1 MPEPVKVMD
10 TIKVEASNKKLAP
23 PQVAA
28 EILKKM
34 KKEA

>member
-1 MPEPVKVMD
+1 MV
-10 TIKVEASNKKLAP
+10 THGVEAANKKLAP

-34 KKEA
+34 KKLQKTI